1 MIPFMTGIKKKLK
14 SYLPKFN
21 SNPFFKQKKVT
32 PKKDHLSIKKRE
44 RAGTYASSLSGSTIG
59 AAGCHG
65 RVRDGNGWS
74 PGAWPAC
81 SETQYVKKGFDVGIA
96 ERGNKIGCCCML
108 VALLAGHAPTQ
119 RSCKPYKRKPVALLV
134 RLG

>member
-1 MIPFMTGIKKKLK
+1 MDHLFNNKKK
-14 SYLPKFN
+14 SGRGPTLP
-21 SNPFFKQKKVT
+21 P
-32 PKKDHLSIKKRE
+32 
-44 RAGTYASSLSGSTIG
+44 GMGSTIG

-81 SETQYVKKGFDVGIA
+81 SKIQNVKNPNDHTPSPVIVAEALAKETFDVEIA
-96 ERGNKIGCCCML
+96 ERP
-108 VALLAGHAPTQ
+108 VRSSWLLYCSLLRFGARPK